1 MDIDASSP
9 FSKAF
14 DYASDQVGLRFQN
27 PLYFITE
34 IFSGGKFHDAL
45 SEVKRFGK
53 QIVHNAK
60 QRRAHVAFTSLIENE
75 EPEFGSLID
84 SLMEA
89 FPNPN
94 IVADAALNFLSAGR
108 DTTAQSLTWTFYALM
123 RHPTIITKLLEEHA
137 TAFPTDQKITT
148 TTLQPSNIPCTLA
161 LFYESLRLYPPV
173 PFELKQCI
181 HPITLPDGTSLPRSS
196 IIVWCIWAMNRST
209 QIWGPDA
216 HLFRPDRWLAEAH
229 ADDDDDSNG
238 TAGESEGNRPKQK
251 VISKSPSSFP
261 VFNGGPRSCLGK
273 KMAELMVCWVLVKVV
288 GEFELVEVVRL
299 DKMGRVKERRSQ
311 NSLTLPME
319 GGLPVTVRLR

>member
-14 DYASDQVGLRFQN
+14 DHASDQVGLRFQN

-34 IFSGGKFHDAL
+34 IFTGGKFQDSL
-45 SEVKRFGK
+45 SEVKSFGK

-84 SLMEA
+84 SLMET
-89 FPNPN
+89 FPNPT

-123 RHPTIITKLLEEHA
+123 RHPTIITRLLEEHA
-137 TAFPTDQKITT
+137 TAFPGGSSKNITT
-148 TTLQPSNIPCTLA
+148 TTLQPSNIPYTLA
-161 LFYESLRLYPPV
+161 ILYESLRLYPPV

-181 HPITLPDGTSLPRSS
+181 HPITLPDRTSLPASS
-196 IIVWCIWAMNRST
+196 IIVWCIWAMNRSAE
-209 QIWGPDA
+209 IWGSDA
-216 HLFRPDRWLAEAH
+216 HLFRPERWLVT
-229 ADDDDDSNG
+229 ADDVNN
-238 TAGESEGNRPKQK
+238 EGSKQK
-251 VISKSPSSFP
+251 QKLISKTAFEFP
-261 VFNGGPRSCLGK
+261 VFNGGARSCLGK
-273 KMAELMVCWVLVKVV
+273 KMAELMVCWVLVRVL
-288 GEFELVEVVRL
+288 GEFELREVVGV
-299 DKMGRVKERRSQ
+299 DEKGRERERRSQ